1 MKHIMAILD
10 MFESN
15 NNILNQTEDILFLTI
30 YGILCCFAGMWG
42 GTVGSDVTLCQNG
55 SVFIRCRTM
64 AVGAALA
71 L

>member
-1 MKHIMAILD
+1 MGFDKRLFTGCREAD
-10 MFESN
+10 GPESK
-15 NNILNQTEDILFLTI
+15 
-30 YGILCCFAGMWG
+30 GGG
-42 GTVGSDVTLCQNG
+42 GTAGSDVTLCQNG

>member
-1 MKHIMAILD
+1 MQQFLD
-10 MFESN
+10 VSISKFPNLGQGSGVI
-15 NNILNQTEDILFLTI
+15 NILFFLNSNSQHFPEE
-30 YGILCCFAGMWG
+30 GG
-42 GTVGSDVTLCQNG
+42 GTVGSDVTLRQNR